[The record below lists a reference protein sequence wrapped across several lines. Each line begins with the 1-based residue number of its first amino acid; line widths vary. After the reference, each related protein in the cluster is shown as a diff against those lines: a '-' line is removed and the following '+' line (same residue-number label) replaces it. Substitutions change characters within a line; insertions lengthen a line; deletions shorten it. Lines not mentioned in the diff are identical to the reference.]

1 MSISA
6 AVTSADFV
14 IIGSGSS
21 GSAMAHRLSEDG
33 HYSVLV
39 LEYGGGDKSVLIQM
53 PSALSYPMNMPKY
66 DWGYK
71 TEAEPFLGGRQLVT
85 PRGKVIGGSSSINGM
100 VFVRGNPM
108 DYEGWKEAGADG
120 WGYADVLPYFKRME
134 ETKDGDDAY
143 RGRHGPLHVQYG
155 RLKNPLYRAFIA
167 AAAEA
172 GYQTTDDY
180 NGYQQEGFGAMEM
193 TVKGGKRW
201 SSATAYLKPALKR
214 KNCRLLKCF
223 VRRIIFD
230 GTKAIGVEVMSRGK
244 IEIIK
249 ADREVILAAGSIN
262 SPKILLQSGVGP
274 AKELRPL
281 GINVVVD
288 RPGVGKNLQD
298 HLEIYLQAQCKKPI
312 TINRK
317 IGLLSKGIIGAEWLF
332 LKSGLGTT
340 NHFESCGFIR
350 SDKGVPYP
358 DIQYHFLPAAI
369 RYDGKAAFPGDGF
382 QVHVGPMLSPSRGEI
397 TLRSGDPSAPP
408 KILFNYMSQDYD
420 WQVFRKAIKLTR
432 EIFVQPALKDY
443 FDGEVSPGSNYQTDD
458 ELNGWLK
465 EHVESAYHP
474 SCSCKMGRA
483 TDKMAVVD
491 SDCRVIG
498 TSNLRLADSSI
509 FPRIT
514 NGNLNGPSIMTGEKA
529 ASHILNKKLPPLN
542 TPFYQHPNW
551 QTAQR

>member
-1 MSISA
+1 MSIST
-6 AVTSADFV
+6 AVASADFV

-21 GSAMAHRLSEDG
+21 GSAMAYRLSEDG

-39 LEYGGGDKSVLIQM
+39 LEHGGGDGSVLIQM

-71 TEAEPFLGGRQLVT
+71 TEPEPFLGGRQLAT

-108 DYEGWKEAGADG
+108 DYEGWKNDGADG

-134 ETKDGDDAY
+134 ETDDGDDDY
-143 RGRHGPLHVQYG
+143 RGRGGPIHVQYG

-167 AAAEA
+167 AADEA

-193 TVKGGKRW
+193 TVKNGKRW
-201 SSATAYLKPALKR
+201 SAATAYLKPALKR

-223 VRRIIFD
+223 VHRIIFD
-230 GTKAIGVEVMSRGK
+230 GTKAVGVEVMKDGK
-244 IEIIK
+244 IQIIK
-249 ADREVILAAGSIN
+249 ADREVVLAAGSIN

-274 AKELRPL
+274 GKELQKL
-281 GINVVVD
+281 GIAVVAN

-298 HLEIYLQAQCKKPI
+298 HLEIYLQAKCKKPI

-317 IGLLSKGIIGAEWLF
+317 IGLLSKGLIGVQWLL
-332 LKSGLGTT
+332 LKTGLGAT

-350 SDKGVPYP
+350 SAKGIPYP
-358 DIQYHFLPAAI
+358 DIQFHFLPAAM
-369 RYDGKAAFPGDGF
+369 RYDGKAAFAGDGF

-397 TLRSGDPSAPP
+397 TLRSQDPTATP
-408 KILFNYMSQDYD
+408 KILFNYMSQDHD
-420 WQVFRKAIKLTR
+420 WEVFRKAIRLTR
-432 EIFVQPALKDY
+432 EIFIQPSFKDY
-443 FDGEVSPGSNYQTDD
+443 FDGEVSPGVDYQSDD

-483 TDKMAVVD
+483 NDKLAVVD

-542 TPFYQHPNW
+542 TPFYQHPQW